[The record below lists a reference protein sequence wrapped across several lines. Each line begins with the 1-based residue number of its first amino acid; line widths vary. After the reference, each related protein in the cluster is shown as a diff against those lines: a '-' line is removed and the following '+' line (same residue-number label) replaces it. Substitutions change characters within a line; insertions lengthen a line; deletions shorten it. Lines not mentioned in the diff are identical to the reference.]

1 MTRFVYCLPLK
12 IEGES
17 WYGYV
22 KNQYAEYSNVR
33 GEEDEIHEALNQLH
47 HELYQV
53 NQPVAHRFTVT
64 RNDSF

>member
-1 MTRFVYCLPLK
+1 MTRVVYCLPLK
-12 IEGES
+12 IEGEFR
-17 WYGYV
+17 YGYV
-22 KNQYAEYSNVR
+22 KNQYAEYFNVR
-33 GEEDEIHEALNQLH
+33 GEDDEIHEALNQLH